1 MTQVDPQIIEKYQ
14 KIMASD
20 PSSKVFAPLAEAY
33 RSMGMK
39 KEAMEVCQDGV
50 KSHPDF
56 AGGRI
61 ALARLLLDE
70 GEIEKAL
77 TELRRATQLAP
88 ENVLAHSL
96 LGETHLRM
104 KKPKEAL
111 RSFKTLLF
119 LAPDNKKAQNA
130 VAKLESLTADEYEED
145 VFDMKPLTQ
154 AVAEWDEVH
163 LDNEN
168 DSDQSESLK
177 KEKLLQRLISVADA
191 HTVRHNHESA
201 LEALN
206 EGERLFGPHPEIVK
220 RLKILHQKGLDALV
234 VPNTAADLKP
244 LASRTERTQSR
255 KLHTL
260 EYLLKKFRDLQ
271 TKNP

>member
-1 MTQVDPQIIEKYQ
+1 MANVDPQIIEKYQ
-14 KIMASD
+14 KILTSD

-33 RSMGMK
+33 RSMGMI
-39 KEAMEVCQDGV
+39 KEAYEVCRDGI
-50 KSHPDF
+50 KTHPDF

-61 ALARLLLDE
+61 ALARLLLNEEKMDE
-70 GEIEKAL
+70 AL
-77 TELRRATQLAP
+77 SELRRASQLAP

-96 LGETHLRM
+96 LGESFLRM
-104 KKPKEAL
+104 KRPKDAL
-111 RSFKTLLF
+111 KSFKTLLF

-145 VFDMKPLTQ
+145 VFDMKPLSE
-154 AVAEWDEVH
+154 AVAQW
-163 LDNEN
+163 NEIKLEGEA
-168 DSDQSESLK
+168 SEEQDTK

-191 HTVRHNHESA
+191 HTVRHNHERA

-220 RLKILHQKGLDALV
+220 RLRILHQKGLDTLV

-244 LASRTERTQSR
+244 LPSRTERTKNR

-260 EYLLKKFRDLQ
+260 EYLLKKFRDMQ
-271 TKNP
+271 SKSP